1 MSLPGMNRYR
11 RHVSNPNSL
20 YASVESDLGPF
31 QMFSEVKELRPN
43 NIFPKPW
50 AGNGKFKDQKLS
62 KQNTTYNS
70 HSNMKLIKQ
79 VCFGSFCG
87 TKL

>member
-1 MSLPGMNRYR
+1 MSLPRMNRYR

-20 YASVESDLGPF
+20 YASDESDLGPF

-50 AGNGKFKDQKLS
+50 VGNGKFDNETRNSQNIKL
-62 KQNTTYNS
+62 
-70 HSNMKLIKQ
+70 LITVTQ
-79 VCFGSFCG
+79 I
-87 TKL
+87 

>member
-1 MSLPGMNRYR
+1 MSLPRMNRYR

-20 YASVESDLGPF
+20 YASDESDLGPF

-50 AGNGKFKDQKLS
+50 AGNGKF
-62 KQNTTYNS
+62 NA
-70 HSNMKLIKQ
+70 
-79 VCFGSFCG
+79 
-87 TKL
+87 